1 MKRKII
7 IVVSIIL
14 ILLLLVLNN
23 KNLLKLKYT
32 TRYSEYVEKY
42 AKEEQI
48 DPLLIYAMI
57 KQESNFNPKAVSNA
71 GAMGLMQLMQETA
84 NEVAVN
90 EVIEFKQEE
99 TLFDPEKN
107 IQLGVKYFAGLKRQ
121 FQNDEIA
128 LIAYNAG
135 SGNTKKW
142 LSDGTITIEEE
153 KINID
158 KIPYSE
164 TKNYVTKIL
173 KYYQRYKEIYS

>member
-1 MKRKII
+1 MKKKII
-7 IVVSIIL
+7 IVVTILL
-14 ILLLLVLNN
+14 ILLLLAFNY
-23 KNLLKLKYT
+23 KNILKIKYT

-48 DPLLIYAMI
+48 DPLLIYAII

-84 NEVAVN
+84 NEVAEN

-99 TLFDPEKN
+99 TLFNPEKN

-128 LIAYNAG
+128 LVAYNGG
-135 SGNTKKW
+135 SGNTQKW
-142 LSDGTITIEEE
+142 LSDGTIKVEEGH
-153 KINID
+153 INID
-158 KIPYSE
+158 DIPYSE
-164 TKNYVTKIL
+164 TKNYVKKIL
-173 KYYQRYKEIYS
+173 KYYQMYKEIYS

>member
-23 KNLLKLKYT
+23 KNFLKLKYT
-32 TRYSEYVEKY
+32 TKYSEYVEKY

-142 LSDGTITIEEE
+142 LSDGTIKVEEGN
-153 KINID
+153 INIE

-164 TKNYVTKIL
+164 TKNYVTKII